1 MTGAAGDTTTTDSR
15 SQRNRASRRGGQLLT
30 RARGS
35 SYASACPHIVL
46 PVPLSRWSHHTPR
59 RRTPQRN
66 VGTEKSHT
74 GYQPHRKHLRHRTI
88 RSKGC
93 LSNKTALAMV
103 FKLLEAAQRS
113 WRRLDGH
120 NQLPKLVVGVTF
132 NDGIEVIAK
141 PTDRQPIT
149 AAA

>member
-1 MTGAAGDTTTTDSR
+1 
-15 SQRNRASRRGGQLLT
+15 
-30 RARGS
+30 
-35 SYASACPHIVL
+35 
-46 PVPLSRWSHHTPR
+46 VPLSRWSHHTPR

-74 GYQPHRKHLRHRTI
+74 GYQPHRKHLRHRSPPHHPIEGLPVQQDGT
-88 RSKGC
+88 RD
-93 LSNKTALAMV
+93 V